1 MSEKDNPLSPRWF
14 PAAIE
19 NGPFSTAYVSNRC
32 GALFELSGAVEMKVL
47 GIYNFIY
54 RKANCCT
61 AASPEQPKKAL
72 SGDARSKL
80 RFMRPKRPLAA
91 SG

>member
-1 MSEKDNPLSPRWF
+1 
-14 PAAIE
+14 
-19 NGPFSTAYVSNRC
+19 
-32 GALFELSGAVEMKVL
+32 MKVL